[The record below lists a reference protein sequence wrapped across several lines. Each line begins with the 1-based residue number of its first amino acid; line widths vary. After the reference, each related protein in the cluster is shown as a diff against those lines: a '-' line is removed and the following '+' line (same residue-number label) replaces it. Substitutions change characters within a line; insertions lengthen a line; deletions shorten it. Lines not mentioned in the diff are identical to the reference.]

1 MINRIIELT
10 KVFLKSS
17 FSFSNIQ
24 SAKINIRGILKWV
37 IIFILAFIGL
47 LSYKILDLLRDINQ
61 YAIFLSILFLL
72 LAFLVI
78 FQTILVCINLFYNS
92 KDMEYILPLPLKPIE
107 LLISK
112 FNVLLITIYAT
123 ELLFVAFPLLIY
135 GVVTQVAIRY
145 YLYIIILLII
155 FPILPA
161 LLGCIVIMLFMR
173 LAKYFKN
180 VSRFQNII
188 TILST
193 ILILVVNFMSVKNTN
208 MQNTVITDEIALQ
221 KILEANVISENIGKY
236 FLTIQP
242 SISALT
248 NTNFWIS
255 LLDMLKVILITA
267 ISYFIFLYLGKS
279 IYLKGIL
286 ANLNKVKVSKKR
298 KKIKLKDY
306 KKHKLCFT
314 YIKKEIELIIRNPIF
329 FAQCVLPTFYIPI
342 LCIFFG
348 FVIYQSISGALGGV
362 FNWDALSLINI
373 DLSIVCIIVGIG
385 QIMNFMSITA
395 VTAFSRDGKQAK
407 IVKYLPVSFYKQFI
421 YKMVPALIFDMIPSI
436 IVTGLAY
443 LILPDL
449 TIEIALI
456 TLFISILLNI
466 IRIYLLQILDL
477 TRPKLNWDAE
487 YMVVRQNSNIMIS
500 IGLLGIIILLL
511 IYFAKAFSKL
521 SLQNAII
528 TIISILVI
536 LFIIINIFVKK
547 KENQLF
553 KKII

>member
-1 MINRIIELT
+1 MINRVIELT
-10 KVFLKSS
+10 KVFLKIS

-37 IIFILAFIGL
+37 IIFILAFMGL
-47 LSYKILDLLRDINQ
+47 LSYKILDLLRYINQ

-135 GVVTQVAIRY
+135 GVVTQAAIQY

-161 LLGCIVIMLFMR
+161 LLSCIVIMLFMR

-193 ILILVVNFMSVKNTN
+193 ILIIVVNFMSVKNTN
-208 MQNTVITDEIALQ
+208 IQNTVITDEIALQ

-298 KKIKLKDY
+298 KKVKLKDY

-314 YIKKEIELIIRNPIF
+314 YIKKEIKLIIRNPIF
-329 FAQCVLPTFYIPI
+329 FAQCVLPTFYIPF
-342 LCIFFG
+342 LCILFV

-373 DLSIVCIIVGIG
+373 DLNIICIIVGIG
-385 QIMNFMSITA
+385 QVLNFMSITA

-407 IVKYLPVSFYKQFI
+407 ILKYLPISFYKQFI

-436 IVTGLAY
+436 IVTGISY

-528 TIISILVI
+528 TIISMLVT
-536 LFIIINIFVKK
+536 LFIIINIFIKK
-547 KENQLF
+547 KESQLF

>member
-135 GVVTQVAIRY
+135 GVVTQAAIRY